1 MKKILIKTIFVT
13 LVFFSLAEKPFAA
26 IQDDQRKA
34 LIETA
39 EAYYRQGE
47 QLQYDSYRKNLNS
60 TPEDATSQH
69 YTYTVCSGFT
79 FQVYKQTLGI
89 DIPDTTEELINFAKE
104 NKDKKDTVIALYEG
118 SSNIYSGS
126 VLGT

>member
-1 MKKILIKTIFVT
+1 MKKILIKIVTVT
-13 LVFFSLAEKPFAA
+13 LIFFSLAQKPLASS
-26 IQDDQRKA
+26 QDDQRKA

-79 FQVYKQTLGI
+79 YQVYKQALGI
-89 DIPDTTEELINFAKE
+89 DIPDTTETLIKYAKA
-104 NKDKKDTVIALYEG
+104 NKDNKNLVLY
-118 SSNIYSGS
+118 
-126 VLGT
+126 L